1 MGLRQAQIWLNDN
14 KKNKN
19 RLTGRWV
26 QSERAPHVPIFNL
39 PSSSVLSITLS
50 ALETR
55 ITSVLCAIQSSV
67 CCFNCAHTPL
77 FFGGVCERWADKS
90 GLTGRFSEDCPLIRL
105 ACPCL
110 CLACQRRTDDL
121 KEQQVLMKVFHIER
135 NDTSNPRLPL
145 KHTIMNCTIN

>member
-67 CCFNCAHTPL
+67 CCFNC
-77 FFGGVCERWADKS
+77 V
-90 GLTGRFSEDCPLIRL
+90 
-105 ACPCL
+105 
-110 CLACQRRTDDL
+110 
-121 KEQQVLMKVFHIER
+121 HIPPFLWR
-135 NDTSNPRLPL
+135 SL
-145 KHTIMNCTIN
+145 

>member
-55 ITSVLCAIQSSV
+55 ITVFFVLFS
-67 CCFNCAHTPL
+67 PL
-77 FFGGVCERWADKS
+77 SAV
-90 GLTGRFSEDCPLIRL
+90 LI
-105 ACPCL
+105 
-110 CLACQRRTDDL
+110 
-121 KEQQVLMKVFHIER
+121 VHIPPFLWR
-135 NDTSNPRLPL
+135 SL
-145 KHTIMNCTIN
+145 

>member
-26 QSERAPHVPIFNL
+26 QSERTSHVPIFNL

-67 CCFNCAHTPL
+67 CCFNCAHTPFSL
-77 FFGGVCERWADKS
+77 AESVRGG
-90 GLTGRFSEDCPLIRL
+90 LIR
-105 ACPCL
+105 A
-110 CLACQRRTDDL
+110 
-121 KEQQVLMKVFHIER
+121 V
-135 NDTSNPRLPL
+135 
-145 KHTIMNCTIN
+145 